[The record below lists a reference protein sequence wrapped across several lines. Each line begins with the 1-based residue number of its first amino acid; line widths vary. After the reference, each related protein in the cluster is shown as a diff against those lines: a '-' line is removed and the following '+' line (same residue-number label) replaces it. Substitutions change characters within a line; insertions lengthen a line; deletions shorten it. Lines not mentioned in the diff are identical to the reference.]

1 MSVAMSQQAE
11 RQRRADG
18 RHAVPGPGGSV
29 DPDCP
34 ALGVHGDGLG
44 QGRAVGIGPVDATT
58 RARRG
63 RALRSGARIASGM
76 VLVMA
81 TAIVARQGLSGF
93 EIGVFRSINRL
104 PAAIA
109 TPTQL
114 VMQAG
119 ALPAAFVAAIIAL
132 TVRKGRLAAAVVLAG
147 AGAWMTAK
155 LVKSIVGRGRPGSLL
170 DGVVHHGAIDSG
182 LGFPSGHAAL
192 AAAVIVVASPQLGR
206 VGRRAGW
213 TVVAIVAIA
222 RIYVGAHL
230 PLDVLGG
237 AALGWTIGH
246 GVRAVLFGPMT
257 RVEQVAAVLPAPG
270 GELTQIHGVGV
281 AGGAE
286 MAGQQASSVA
296 RSTSNGTG

>member
-1 MSVAMSQQAE
+1 MDIEERHVMSVAMSQQTE
-11 RQRRADG
+11 RQRPADG
-18 RHAVPGPGGSV
+18 RHAVPGAGGSV
-29 DPDCP
+29 APDCP
-34 ALGVHGDGLG
+34 APCVHADGLG
-44 QGRAVGIGPVDATT
+44 QRRPVGIGPVDATT
-58 RARRG
+58 MAQRG
-63 RALRSGARIASGM
+63 RAQRNGVRIASGM

-81 TAIVARQGLSGF
+81 TAIVAREGLSGI
-93 EIGVFRSINRL
+93 EIDVFRSINRL

-109 TPTQL
+109 TPIQL

-132 TVRKGRLAAAVVLAG
+132 TARKGRLAAAVVLAG

-170 DGVVHHGAIDSG
+170 DGVVHHGAIDRG

-192 AAAVIVVASPQLGR
+192 AAAVVVVASPHLGR

-222 RIYVGAHL
+222 RMYVGAHL

-246 GVRAVLFGPMT
+246 GVTTVLFGPLT
-257 RVEQVAAVLPAPG
+257 RVEQVAVVLPAPG
-270 GELTQIHGVGV
+270 VN
-281 AGGAE
+281 
-286 MAGQQASSVA
+286 SR
-296 RSTSNGTG
+296 RSRE